1 MKKFGI
7 IENAFDELISLFAQK
22 SSIEKVILFGS
33 RAMGNFNNG
42 SDIDLALFGQNLKLN
57 DQLDLNWKL
66 ENLDYPY
73 TYDFLIHK
81 NIKDQNVIDHIK
93 RVGIVIYQKD

>member
-33 RAMGNFNNG
+33 RAMGNFSNG